1 MKYFVLFSIFLSA
14 TAHAVPTISI
24 EKDKSSV
31 EFLAI
36 GRPSALKIRGNKAKP
51 EGKITFK
58 DSGIEGIIV
67 LNLEDF
73 ETGISL
79 RDRHM
84 KEKYLE
90 TGKEDFKKVKLTLAK
105 IEFPKAYWQNPTPI
119 KIGFQGKL
127 WLHGVEKEISGELE
141 IGTASKETLQ
151 GQARFSIVLTDYG
164 IAIPSFSGITV
175 AEKVDVEVNYF
186 GKIESL

>member
-1 MKYFVLFSIFLSA
+1 MKYFALFSIFISA
-14 TAHAVPTISI
+14 AAHAVPTISI

-58 DSGIEGIIV
+58 DNGIDGIIV

-90 TGKEDFKKVKLTLAK
+90 TAREDFKNVKLTLAK
-105 IEFPKAYWQNPTPI
+105 IELPKTYWKNPIPI
-119 KIGFQGKL
+119 KIGFEIIDCLLFSSRENKL
-127 WLHGVEKEISGELE
+127 DSSFLSFKTSRWNRISGVKAIPKRKLKTANVDKVSDNES
-141 IGTASKETLQ
+141 TPFASK
-151 GQARFSIVLTDYG
+151 
-164 IAIPSFSGITV
+164 
-175 AEKVDVEVNYF
+175 
-186 GKIESL
+186 